1 MWSLV
6 RAEAG
11 SQILD
16 WIMMLSILL
25 AHKITRHIYI
35 SILLAV
41 ALNPPQP
48 GPEADLLCY
57 LFVSQENVRE
67 KKLKKNWTPQDPSPS
82 LSLSQFVAI
91 PCNRT
96 LTREG

>member
-1 MWSLV
+1 MCSLV
-6 RAEAG
+6 RAEAR
-11 SQILD
+11 SPILN

-25 AHKITRHIYI
+25 AHKITWHIYI
-35 SILLAV
+35 YIYIYSLAV

-57 LFVSQENVRE
+57 LFVSQEDVR
-67 KKLKKNWTPQDPSPS
+67 KKKFGLPRIPSPS

-96 LTREG
+96 LT

>member
-1 MWSLV
+1 
-6 RAEAG
+6 
-11 SQILD
+11 
-16 WIMMLSILL
+16 MMLSILL
-25 AHKITRHIYI
+25 AHKITRQIYI

-67 KKLKKNWTPQDPSPS
+67 KKLKIGLPRIPLPLSPS
-82 LSLSQFVAI
+82 LNLWQYHATE
-91 PCNRT
+91 P
-96 LTREG
+96 